1 MNNTSSAADKAV
13 LESLPSSLRSA
24 VLQDIHLCT
33 LSATSTFGEM
43 EAEALK
49 RVCAIVKSVLYL
61 PEEVICLQGDVV
73 TEMCAL
79 EHGCILSLSSRAL
92 TEAEAASR
100 EAEAS
105 NSAKARWKGAVS
117 ATISSVGSRN
127 RVLPEDFGEA
137 EAESASIK
145 TGERRLPQKRGSILM
160 WRQTVA
166 AVVRVVRRKKDCD
179 VAESYLYQRGT
190 PMCELGFLFGLRQ
203 EATLEVV
210 ATSRCCVIQKRE
222 FMALLHEFPSI
233 LEDARS
239 AVLSRLRKEEDPLLA
254 EVEALQLSGSRM
266 QGLLLPEMMYAAAT
280 NKLEVLR
287 DLVEHVG
294 VDLSEPDIDGRTALH
309 AAVTAGVLPVVEY
322 LVEQKARVNAVD
334 DFGRTPLAN
343 AVAMGSSPVA
353 MAVRAAGGELLW
365 EEGRVA
371 RELIGR
377 VREGHVAQLKLLLAC
392 GANVNAADYDRR
404 MGARGCGRGGEGE
417 VGAGEG
423 QGGERRGGDG
433 RRGEGEGR
441 GES

>member
-179 VAESYLYQRGT
+179 VAGEPVPPSPYPL
-190 PMCELGFLFGLRQ
+190 PSPSL
-203 EATLEVV
+203 A
-210 ATSRCCVIQKRE
+210 
-222 FMALLHEFPSI
+222 SI
-233 LEDARS
+233 LPPPS
-239 AVLSRLRKEEDPLLA
+239 S
-254 EVEALQLSGSRM
+254 
-266 QGLLLPEMMYAAAT
+266 LP
-280 NKLEVLR
+280 
-287 DLVEHVG
+287 
-294 VDLSEPDIDGRTALH
+294 SALH
-309 AAVTAGVLPVVEY
+309 QPPSLSPFAFNLS
-322 LVEQKARVNAVD
+322 
-334 DFGRTPLAN
+334 PLTT
-343 AVAMGSSPVA
+343 
-353 MAVRAAGGELLW
+353 
-365 EEGRVA
+365 
-371 RELIGR
+371 
-377 VREGHVAQLKLLLAC
+377 
-392 GANVNAADYDRR
+392 
-404 MGARGCGRGGEGE
+404 CGRP
-417 VGAGEG
+417 AF
-423 QGGERRGGDG
+423 
-433 RRGEGEGR
+433 
-441 GES
+441 S